1 MSCNILNL
9 AYDTNT
15 FDIIQLER
23 LMAQKGLQSAALNT
37 FLKYAEFAF
46 SYGSQLENTLFSPNT
61 NSSDDAGE
69 NFKQLYERMLH
80 FYI

>member
-23 LMAQKGLQSAALNT
+23 LMAQKGL
-37 FLKYAEFAF
+37 
-46 SYGSQLENTLFSPNT
+46 
-61 NSSDDAGE
+61 
-69 NFKQLYERMLH
+69 
-80 FYI
+80 